1 MKPMTTEVPDNVDE
15 VTLKIS
21 RATDPKPT
29 LRSILNTM
37 DAPVELQVVVKFRH
51 EYDKP
56 LCGEKNIERKAA
68 WSVFAPFGD
77 YMISILEEGWVGEL
91 GKEVLCMT
99 PRIDAASATPTMTN
113 GSICLG
119 SGSHVLLTVVVDRRP
134 KEGAE

>member
-37 DAPVELQVVVKFRH
+37 DEPVELHVVVKFRH

-56 LCGEKNIERKAA
+56 LCGEKNIERKAV
-68 WSVFAPFGD
+68 WSVSAPFGD
-77 YMISILEEGWVGEL
+77 YMISILEEGWVGDL

-99 PRIDAASATPTMTN
+99 PYIHAVSATPSLTN
-113 GSICLG
+113 GSLCL
-119 SGSHVLLTVVVDRRP
+119 SGDPHVLLTVVVDRA
-134 KEGAE
+134 KMVVE